1 MTLFNTYLER
11 SSDVF
16 DTSEPV
22 EEVEEMNQ
30 TSDASI
36 FDEIKNQLQDA
47 GVEVLSIKDDII
59 FIDNGYMI
67 QVNGENDYALS
78 KQDGD
83 KIDFNIVSTI
93 DELIQEVADVKT
105 EEESFKENFVSDR
118 SALVNIILEA
128 NVNENE
134 KAKEMFKM
142 LRKQGIKSF
151 AKAQSL
157 LNAFG
162 VSDTI
167 KGLVKDCYN
176 IKSKGN

>member
-1 MTLFNTYLER
+1 MSLFNTYLER

-22 EEVEEMNQ
+22 EEVEEEMIE
-30 TSDASI
+30 SDDNI
-36 FDEIKNQLQDA
+36 IEKIKSQLQDA
-47 GVEVLSIKDDII
+47 GVEILSIKDDII
-59 FIDNGYMI
+59 SVDNGYMI

-93 DELIQEVADVKT
+93 DELIQEVADEKT
-105 EEESFKENFVSDR
+105 EEESFEESFVSER
-118 SALVNIILEA
+118 KALVNIILEA
-128 NVNENE
+128 SVNDSH
-134 KAKEMFKM
+134 KAREMFKM

-157 LNAFG
+157 LNAFDVG
-162 VSDTI
+162 DEMKS
-167 KGLVKDCYN
+167 LVKDCYDM
-176 IKSKGN
+176 KSKGN